1 MMARPAVAV
10 EEEEE
15 GRAVEEG
22 EGRAV
27 EEGGCR
33 EPALFST
40 IQLLLSHLSVTL
52 CCVCVWGGGVWCHC
66 GLAFPVR
73 A

>member
-1 MMARPAVAV
+1 MARSAVAV

-33 EPALFST
+33 EPALFDT
-40 IQLLLSHLSVTL
+40 TQLLLSHLSVTL
-52 CCVCVWGGGVWCHC
+52 CCVCVCVAGRT
-66 GLAFPVR
+66 AR
-73 A
+73 ALPHVA